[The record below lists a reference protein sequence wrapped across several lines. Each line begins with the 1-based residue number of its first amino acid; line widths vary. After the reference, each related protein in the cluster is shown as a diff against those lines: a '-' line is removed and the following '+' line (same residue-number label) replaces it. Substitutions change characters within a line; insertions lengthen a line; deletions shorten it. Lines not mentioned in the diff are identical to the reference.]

1 MPKTGPVRVMAHV
14 HKGDSAIVQHT
25 HDAVVMA
32 FISQEVS
39 PMYPSE
45 SRCAMELIYSSFG
58 EDLAMATVDEMSEV
72 ASGTKLARGADHYEG
87 WP

>member
-25 HDAVVMA
+25 HDVVVMA

-45 SRCAMELIYSSFG
+45 S
-58 EDLAMATVDEMSEV
+58 
-72 ASGTKLARGADHYEG
+72 
-87 WP
+87 